1 MMSKNES
8 MIDISRFFE
17 IIKRNIIG
25 IIICGVIGIVISLI
39 VSFFMVTPKYE
50 STVDILVNQKS
61 GNSAMQFNMQQADL
75 QAINTYKDVL
85 KKSVILTP
93 VLKEVRGKDNYQ
105 GSLTDLQKSIEITNQ
120 TNSQVISV
128 TVTDKNAYVAT
139 DIANTIGKV
148 FTREIKKMMQVD
160 NVTVV
165 TKASVNTNPVS
176 PNKKLNA
183 LVGLILGLTI
193 GIAFVIVR
201 DLRDTT
207 VKNQEFLSD
216 ELDLVNLGS
225 VYHIESDKQNYR
237 VVEIIE
243 DLDDTNGTGMSRK
256 RV

>member
-1 MMSKNES
+1 MTKDEN
-8 MIDISRFFE
+8 MIDLSHFFE
-17 IIKRNIIG
+17 VIKSNFVG
-25 IIICGVIGIVISLI
+25 IALCGVIGLLVSLI
-39 VSFFMVTPKYE
+39 VSFFMITPKYD

-61 GNSAMQFNMQQADL
+61 SNNAMQFNMQQADL

-93 VLKEVRGKDNYQ
+93 VLKEVRKRDNYQ
-105 GSLTDLQKSIEITNQ
+105 GTLEDLQKSIKITNQ

-128 TVTDKNAYVAT
+128 TVTDKNAYIAT

-165 TKASVNTNPVS
+165 TGASVNTKPVS
-176 PNKKLNA
+176 PKKKLN
-183 LVGLILGLTI
+183 IFI
-193 GIAFVIVR
+193 GIVIGLALGITIAIIR

-207 VKNQEFLSD
+207 IKGTEFLE
-216 ELDLVNLGS
+216 ELGLVNLGIA
-225 VYHIESDKQNYR
+225 YHISSNNRNYR
-237 VVEIIE
+237 VVDVIE
-243 DLDDTNGTGMSRK
+243 DADDNSEMHR

>member
-1 MMSKNES
+1 MNRNES

-17 IIKRNIIG
+17 VIKKNLIG
-25 IIICGVIGIVISLI
+25 IIACGLAGVIVSLI
-39 VSFFMVTPKYE
+39 VSFFMITPKYD

-61 GNSAMQFNMQQADL
+61 SNNAMQFNMQQADL

-93 VLKEVRGKDNYQ
+93 VLKEVRKRDNYQ
-105 GSLTDLQKSIEITNQ
+105 GTLDDLQKSIKITNQ

-128 TVTDKNAYVAT
+128 TVTDKNAYIAT

-165 TKASVNTNPVS
+165 TKASVNTKPVS
-176 PNKKLNA
+176 PKKKLN
-183 LVGLILGLTI
+183 VFI
-193 GIAFVIVR
+193 GIVIGLALGIIIAIIR

-207 VKNQEFLSD
+207 VKGTDFLE
-216 ELDLVNLGS
+216 ELELINLG
-225 VYHIESDKQNYR
+225 VAYHISGNSRNYR
-237 VVEIIE
+237 VVDVIE
-243 DLDDTNGTGMSRK
+243 DADDNSEMHR

>member
-1 MMSKNES
+1 MSKNES

-39 VSFFMVTPKYE
+39 VSFFMITPKYE

-93 VLKEVRGKDNYQ
+93 VLKEVREKDNYQ

-193 GIAFVIVR
+193 GITFVIVR

-207 VKNQEFLSD
+207 VK
-216 ELDLVNLGS
+216 
-225 VYHIESDKQNYR
+225 K
-237 VVEIIE
+237 
-243 DLDDTNGTGMSRK
+243 SRIFI
-256 RV
+256 

>member
-1 MMSKNES
+1 MNRNES

-17 IIKRNIIG
+17 VIKKNF
-25 IIICGVIGIVISLI
+25 IGIVICGLVGMIISLI
-39 VSFFMVTPKYE
+39 VSFFMITPKYE
-50 STVDILVNQKS
+50 STVDILVNQKT

-93 VLKEVRGKDNYQ
+93 VLKEVREKDNYK
-105 GSLTDLQKSIEITNQ
+105 GSLTELQKAIKITNQ

-165 TKASVNTNPVS
+165 TKASVNTDPVS

-183 LVGLILGLTI
+183 LIGLMLGVVL
-193 GIAFVIVR
+193 GIVFVIIK

-216 ELDLVNLGS
+216 ELNLINLGNI
-225 VYHIESDKQNYR
+225 YHIRSEKQNYR

-243 DLDDTNGTGMSRK
+243 NSDDANDTGLSRK

>member
-1 MMSKNES
+1 MNRNES
-8 MIDISRFFE
+8 MIDVSRFFE
-17 IIKRNIIG
+17 VIKKNLIG
-25 IIICGVIGIVISLI
+25 IIACGLAGVIVSLI
-39 VSFFMVTPKYE
+39 VSFFMITPKYD

-61 GNSAMQFNMQQADL
+61 SNNAMQFNMQQADL

-93 VLKEVRGKDNYQ
+93 VLKEVRKRDNYQ
-105 GSLTDLQKSIEITNQ
+105 GTLDDLQKSIKITNQ

-128 TVTDKNAYVAT
+128 TVTDKNAYIAT

-165 TKASVNTNPVS
+165 TKASVNTKPVS
-176 PNKKLNA
+176 PKKKLN
-183 LVGLILGLTI
+183 VFI
-193 GIAFVIVR
+193 GIVIGLALGIIIAIIR

-207 VKNQEFLSD
+207 VKGTDFLE
-216 ELDLVNLGS
+216 ELGLINLG
-225 VYHIESDKQNYR
+225 VAYHISGNSRNYR
-237 VVEIIE
+237 VVDVIE
-243 DLDDTNGTGMSRK
+243 DADDNSEMHR

>member
-1 MMSKNES
+1 MSKNES

-39 VSFFMVTPKYE
+39 VSFFMITPKYE

-93 VLKEVRGKDNYQ
+93 VLKEVREKDNYQ

-193 GIAFVIVR
+193 GITFVIVR

-237 VVEIIE
+237 VAEIIE

>member
-1 MMSKNES
+1 MSKNES

-39 VSFFMVTPKYE
+39 VSFFMITPKYE

-93 VLKEVRGKDNYQ
+93 VLKEVREKDNYQ

-193 GIAFVIVR
+193 GITFVIVR

>member
-1 MMSKNES
+1 MDKNES
-8 MIDISRFFE
+8 MIDLSRFFKT
-17 IIKRNIIG
+17 IKINFIG
-25 IIICGVIGIVISLI
+25 IIICGIVGLVLSLV
-39 VSFFMVTPKYE
+39 VSFFMITPKYE

-93 VLKEVRGKDNYQ
+93 VLKEVRKKDNYQ
-105 GSLTDLQKSIEITNQ
+105 GNFKDLQKSVKITNQ

-128 TVTDKNAYVAT
+128 TVTDENAYIAT

-165 TKASVNTNPVS
+165 TKASVNTNPIS
-176 PNKKLNA
+176 PKKKLNA
-183 LVGLILGLTI
+183 LIGLVLGLMLGMI
-193 GIAFVIVR
+193 FVVIR
-201 DLRDTT
+201 DLCDTT

-216 ELDLVNLGS
+216 ELNLVNLGS
-225 VYHIESDKQNYR
+225 LYHMKSDTQNYR
-237 VVEIIE
+237 VVEIVE
-243 DLDDTNGTGMSRK
+243 DMDDTNGVNRR

>member
-1 MMSKNES
+1 MSKNES

-25 IIICGVIGIVISLI
+25 IIVCGIIGIVISLI
-39 VSFFMVTPKYE
+39 VSFFMITPKYE

-93 VLKEVRGKDNYQ
+93 VLKEVREKDNYQ

-193 GIAFVIVR
+193 GITFVIVR